1 MEPSPTRLFLAAVP
15 DAASR
20 RGLEHLQTLL
30 RAAWPGAPGVRWT
43 LPADLHL
50 TLRYLGA
57 ASPGQRAGIAA
68 LAARTMVGPRRFELQ
83 PGVLAAWPAR
93 RPRLLV
99 LEYPGPPELAH
110 LVAELEAGARS
121 LGFAGESRPW
131 RPHVTL
137 ARGSVPDST
146 PEPPAPPRFVTHA
159 LGLFGNASPGAQ
171 MRYRLIQ
178 SWPLP
183 AA

>member
-110 LVAELEAGARS
+110 LVAELEAGATPPLMQPGRTPDAQLS
-121 LGFAGESRPW
+121 L
-131 RPHVTL
+131 L
-137 ARGSVPDST
+137 AAEDEALLRDLAVLDPDGMT
-146 PEPPAPPRFVTHA
+146 PIEA
-159 LGLFGNASPGAQ
+159 LQ
-171 MRYRLIQ
+171 RLYD
-178 SWPLP
+178 LR
-183 AA
+183 AEARRRLAMEG